1 MAASGEISV
10 RFADIEDAAAA
21 VRRTAANVD
30 MLLGD
35 LAAMLRPITAA
46 WTGVAADGFQY
57 QQRMWNSAAEDLHAV
72 LMQVAAALDNSHQS
86 YSEADS
92 SLHQLW
98 SQD

>member
-1 MAASGEISV
+1 VAASGEISV

-21 VRRTAANVD
+21 VRRTAANID

-35 LAAMLRPITAA
+35 LTAMLRPITAE
-46 WTGVAADGFQY
+46 WTGAAAESYQY
-57 QQRMWNSAAEDLHAV
+57 QQHVWGSAAEDLHAV
-72 LMQVAAALDNSHQS
+72 LLQVASVLDNSHQS

-98 SQD
+98 SDA